1 MVLNEAFE
9 AQGQFL
15 FKYRS
20 YLPLLLLV
28 AGLIVHAWLQHDTA
42 VYPLLS
48 EKPSTYVALFVSL
61 LGLAVRVFTVGF
73 TVKNTSGRN
82 TEGQL
87 ADALNTTGM
96 YSLVRHPLYL
106 GNYLMWLGIALLPM
120 NGWFAV
126 CFSLVYFLYYERIMY
141 TEEQFL
147 IRKFGPK
154 YPAWAAH
161 TNAFF
166 PGFGNYRKPDL
177 GFSWKKVLKKEKNG
191 LFALFLTFYLFEL
204 VGAYSSDANW
214 TFEPTLLLYL
224 TLVSGVLYLILK
236 IIKKKTDW
244 LNEAGR

>member
-1 MVLNEAFE
+1 MVLQEAFE

-15 FKYRS
+15 FRYRS

-28 AGLIVHAWLQHDTA
+28 AGLVTHALLQYDSP

-48 EKPSTYVALFVSL
+48 EKPSTYVALLVSL
-61 LGLAVRVFTVGF
+61 LGLAVRVFTVGY
-73 TVKNTSGRN
+73 TVTNTSGRN

-106 GNYLMWLGIALLPM
+106 GNYLMWLGIALLPL
-120 NGWFAV
+120 NVWFSL

-147 IRKFGPK
+147 IRKFGER
-154 YPAWAAH
+154 YSTWAAR

-166 PGFGNYRKPDL
+166 PGFAHYQKPDL
-177 GFSWKKVLKKEKNG
+177 AFSWKKVLKKEKNG
-191 LFALFLTFYLFEL
+191 VFALFLTFYLFEL
-204 VGAYSSDANW
+204 VGAYASDPGW
-214 TFEPTLLLYL
+214 TFEPTLMLYL

-236 IIKKKTDW
+236 IIKKKTAW